1 MFYQGVYDD
10 YINELLFGISK
21 YCRTIFLT
29 RKFLEEKNE
38 YAPTYIS
45 SKDSDKNVKQAFT

>member
-10 YINELLFGISK
+10 YIMNYYLGSINIAEPF
-21 YCRTIFLT
+21 FLT

-38 YAPTYIS
+38 YCSY
-45 SKDSDKNVKQAFT
+45 VYE